1 MITKSIHTLL
11 AVIAFALCAPAAW
24 PQASLTRA
32 EGRVTDAGKSLPG
45 VQVILSHQDTLQVYR
60 ATTDKYGEFF
70 IPDVARGTYVVSV
83 LSAAGDKLFRK
94 TLELAS
100 APDAAIHLDIEVSVA
115 AAGPPSK
122 PAPAAAPAPATAPA
136 PPSARDAE
144 LDTLI
149 RRYESA
155 LRAGDH
161 QAEIAALKAIVA
173 ADPTRWDYF
182 ESLGD
187 AQLNLGEYE
196 NAAQSF
202 DKGIQA
208 AQQFLSGTT
217 SNESN
222 ILKSDRDRAKAGM
235 AAMLVSQGNAFL
247 KLKKNNE
254 AVAAY
259 TRAAE
264 LAPNPA
270 TAYFNLCVIHY
281 NTKSFD
287 GAMDAC
293 DKAIA
298 ADPNN
303 ADAYFIKG
311 SLLFAGSKSDKNGKV
326 TAPPGTA
333 DALNKYLELAPQ
345 GAYAN
350 NAKQMLEYIGARAAS
365 SDKSGKR
372 P

>member
-1 MITKSIHTLL
+1 MKANSIRTLVTVVAL
-11 AVIAFALCAPAAW
+11 ALCAPAAS

-70 IPDVARGTYVVSV
+70 ISDVARGPYVVSV
-83 LSAAGDKLFRK
+83 LNAAGDKLFRK
-94 TLELAS
+94 TLDLAS
-100 APDAAIHLDIEVSVA
+100 APDAAIHLDIDVSNA
-115 AAGPPSK
+115 PAGPPSK
-122 PAPAAAPAPATAPA
+122 PAPATAPA
-136 PPSARDAE
+136 AQNARDAE
-144 LDTLI
+144 LDALI

-155 LRAGDH
+155 LRAGDP

-182 ESLGD
+182 DALGKVQLDLGD
-187 AQLNLGEYE
+187 YE

-208 AQQFLSGTT
+208 TQQFLSGTP
-217 SNESN
+217 SKESN

-235 AAMLVSQGNAFL
+235 AEMLINQGNAFL
-247 KLKKNNE
+247 KLKKNSE
-254 AVAAY
+254 AIEAY

-264 LAPNPA
+264 LAQDPA
-270 TAYFNLCVIHY
+270 NAYFNLCVIHY
-281 NTKSFD
+281 NARNID
-287 GAMDAC
+287 RALDAC
-293 DKAIA
+293 DKTIA
-298 ADPNN
+298 ADPGR

-311 SLLFAGSKSDKNGKV
+311 ALLIEQAKPDKNGKV
-326 TAPPGTA
+326 TAPPGMA
-333 DALNKYLELAPQ
+333 DALKKYLELAPH

-350 NAKQMLEYIGARAAS
+350 NAKQMLDYIGAQAGS
-365 SDKSGKR
+365 PDKSGKR